1 MMELSPWY
9 VEFNEEDGKLY
20 IFKNGSRMKAEGNYK
35 DGERPFISYVL
46 NARRHLS
53 EDGKLYIVV
62 SLIHV
67 RCRMHCMR
75 IIVRAASQL
84 V

>member
-1 MMELSPWY
+1 MKMG
-9 VEFNEEDGKLY
+9 N
-20 IFKNGSRMKAEGNYK
+20 KNGSRMKAEGNYK
-35 DGERPFISYVL
+35 DGDGPFISNML

-67 RCRMHCMR
+67 CCLMPC
-75 IIVRAASQL
+75 SYS
-84 V
+84 